1 MVTRYQHGAPEE
13 GSIPQAPTIDNTP
26 MSRVVGGVARFTP
39 AFDGEPA
46 TSWYASHQVA
56 RDGTAGGSVVD
67 TLDYR
72 GTAMTVEL
80 IPGDPSTRTNVAL
93 ALREGLIEEY
103 APGKYRD
110 KVTPE
115 GKQATYEVPE
125 APKQEGPGQQPQYFD
140 AEDDAL
146 WAREI
151 EPLPQHAYD
160 AATASVVAFVTQ
172 GHGSFEDTAKALA
185 QNAGIEPALA
195 QEYVQAGY
203 AHYERSVAA
212 ALKPM
217 GLEGARLQEFY
228 DWARGQQGLHEAVSQ
243 LAVVRNMEPFKALAV
258 TFKRTNPGDIS
269 AYTNAGFQTHVDQTN
284 GDLLVRHGTGN
295 WVRAA
300 DLAK

>member
-1 MVTRYQHGAPEE
+1 M
-13 GSIPQAPTIDNTP
+13 
-26 MSRVVGGVARFTP
+26 
-39 AFDGEPA
+39 
-46 TSWYASHQVA
+46 
-56 RDGTAGGSVVD
+56 AG

-72 GTAMTVEL
+72 GISMTVEL
-80 IPGDPSTRTNVAL
+80 VPGDPTTRTTVAS

-110 KVTPE
+110 KVTPD
-115 GKQATYEVPE
+115 GKQATYEFPE
-125 APKQEGPGQQPQYFD
+125 APKPQEQQPQEQHFD

-146 WAREI
+146 WAQDI

-195 QEYVQAGY
+195 QEYVREGY
-203 AHYERSVAA
+203 DHYKRAVGK
-212 ALKPM
+212 ALQPM
-217 GLEGARLQEFY
+217 GLEGARLEEFY

-258 TFKRTNPGDIS
+258 TFKRTNPGDLS
-269 AYTNAGFQTHVDQTN
+269 MYTNAGFQTHVDQTN
-284 GDLLVRHGTGN
+284 GDVLVRMGTGQ